1 MKNNGNI
8 ICEVETMEKLV
19 YSVQEAAEVLGISKS
34 YMYELA
40 RRGEVPA
47 LKLGKR
53 LVVPKEKFIKWIN
66 EEKELGN

>member
-1 MKNNGNI
+1 
-8 ICEVETMEKLV
+8 MEKLV

-53 LVVPKEKFIKWIN
+53 LVVPK
-66 EEKELGN
+66 

>member
-1 MKNNGNI
+1 MRGGNK
-8 ICEVETMEKLV
+8 EKLV
-19 YSVQEAAEVLGISKS
+19 YSMQEAAEGLGISKS

-40 RRGEVPA
+40 RSGKVPV

-53 LVVPKEKFIKWIN
+53 LVIPKEKFVRWIN

>member
-1 MKNNGNI
+1 
-8 ICEVETMEKLV
+8 MEKLV
-19 YSVQEAAEVLGISKS
+19 YSMQEAAEVLGISKS

-40 RRGEVPA
+40 RRGEVPT

>member
-53 LVVPKEKFIKWIN
+53 LMVPKEKFIKWIN

>member
-1 MKNNGNI
+1 
-8 ICEVETMEKLV
+8 MEKLV
-19 YSVQEAAEVLGISKS
+19 YSMQEAAEVLGISKS

-53 LVVPKEKFIKWIN
+53 LVVPKERFIKWIH

>member
-1 MKNNGNI
+1 
-8 ICEVETMEKLV
+8 MEKLV
-19 YSVQEAAEVLGISKS
+19 YSMQEAAEVLGISKS

>member
-1 MKNNGNI
+1 
-8 ICEVETMEKLV
+8 MEKLV
-19 YSVQEAAEVLGISKS
+19 YSVQEAAEVLGSSKS

>member
-1 MKNNGNI
+1 
-8 ICEVETMEKLV
+8 MEKLV

>member
-1 MKNNGNI
+1 
-8 ICEVETMEKLV
+8 MEKLV
-19 YSVQEAAEVLGISKS
+19 YSMQEAAEGLGISKS

>member
-1 MKNNGNI
+1 
-8 ICEVETMEKLV
+8 MEKLV
-19 YSVQEAAEVLGISKS
+19 YSMQEAAEVLGISKS

-40 RRGEVPA
+40 RRGVVPA

>member
-1 MKNNGNI
+1 M
-8 ICEVETMEKLV
+8 
-19 YSVQEAAEVLGISKS
+19 QEAAEGLGISKS

>member
-1 MKNNGNI
+1 
-8 ICEVETMEKLV
+8 MEKLV

-66 EEKELGN
+66 EEKELEN

>member
-1 MKNNGNI
+1 
-8 ICEVETMEKLV
+8 MEKLV

-53 LVVPKEKFIKWIN
+53 LVIPKEKFIKWIN
-66 EEKELGN
+66 EEKELEN

>member
-1 MKNNGNI
+1 MRGGNNGKI
-8 ICEVETMEKLV
+8 GLFYARSGRRI
-19 YSVQEAAEVLGISKS
+19 GISKS

-40 RRGEVPA
+40 RSGKVPV

-53 LVVPKEKFIKWIN
+53 LVIPKEKFVRWIN

>member
-1 MKNNGNI
+1 
-8 ICEVETMEKLV
+8 MEKLV

-53 LVVPKEKFIKWIN
+53 LMVPKEKFIKWIN

>member
-1 MKNNGNI
+1 
-8 ICEVETMEKLV
+8 MEKLV

-53 LVVPKEKFIKWIN
+53 LVVPKEKFVRWIN

>member
-1 MKNNGNI
+1 
-8 ICEVETMEKLV
+8 MEKLV
-19 YSVQEAAEVLGISKS
+19 YSVQEAAEVFGISKS